1 MIQIYKAN
9 TAPAVLQG
17 LTRNG
22 ERVLHPVSCI
32 QHLVLNGTW
41 ELTMTLPLEEGFDG
55 TLPEVEVGATVRVPG
70 HNGTDQ
76 LFRIF
81 EVTPSLS
88 GVEVR
93 AFPIFLQAAKDV
105 FLNDVRPTNQTGQ
118 GALNWMIQNA
128 VNSGSGYTYS
138 ATSNITATNSATY
151 IRKNLIEAIQG
162 EDENS
167 FLNRWGGEVYY
178 SNFAIDI
185 RTRQGADRGMVCRYG
200 YNMTGC
206 AMKVNSEAVITR
218 IVPVAFNGRTLPQI
232 FVDSP
237 LIQNYPFVRT
247 QVVYYD
253 DMKLTA
259 DLMNGEEAEAYDT
272 EEELYTAMIARAER
286 EFSTYHVDLPAI
298 SYDISLAQLEQTA
311 EYAGINGLTSAY
323 LGDTIH
329 CYNERLGIQTDAR
342 VVEIYWDCILQR
354 VERVILG
361 DYRSDYFSRLSKA
374 ARTIGA
380 VTDAGTQTVKAERI
394 AGIINAMMTQ
404 LRLQN
409 TAAER
414 SDVRAILF
422 EDTDPT
428 SPLYGAMSIGTQ
440 GFQIANTRLTDGS
453 DWDWKTFGTAAGFS
467 GEYII
472 TGVLAS
478 QNYDGTQGVALDLNR
493 GILYAPQFTIGA
505 TQVSGLSDITDTVN
519 ELQGDLGDLSDHFTT
534 GNWGSNQDFGAAV
547 VVDNNMV
554 LITGEAVALIQNGNI
569 DNPAAVLNQEKLEV
583 THGVFKDDMTIGHF
597 KWIPRTN
604 GNLSVVYVGG

>member
-1 MIQIYKAN
+1 MIQLYKAN

-22 ERVLHPVSCI
+22 DIVLQPTSCL

-41 ELTMTLPLEEGFDG
+41 ELTMSLPLDG
-55 TLPEVEVGATVRVPG
+55 SQTEVTVGSTIRAPG
-70 HNGTDQ
+70 HNGTEQ
-76 LFRIF
+76 LFRVF

-88 GVEVR
+88 GTEVR
-93 AFPIFLQAAKDV
+93 AYPIFMQAAQDV

-118 GALNWMIQNA
+118 GALNWMIANA
-128 VNSGSGYTYS
+128 VNSGSGYTYT
-138 ATSNITATNSATY
+138 ATSNITTTNSATY

-162 EDENS
+162 EDENT

-178 SNFAIDI
+178 SNFSIDV
-185 RTRQGADRGMVCRYG
+185 RTQQGADRGMVCRYG

-206 AMKVNSEAVITR
+206 AMRVNTEDVITR
-218 IVPVAFNGRTLPQI
+218 IVPVAFNGRTLPGI

-237 LIQNYPFVRT
+237 LIANYPFVRT
-247 QVVYYD
+247 RVIHYD

-259 DLMNGEEAEAYDT
+259 DLLAGEEAESYDT
-272 EEELYTAMIARAER
+272 EAELQAAMQARAER
-286 EFSTYHVDLPAI
+286 EYSEGHVDLPAI

-311 EYAGINGLTSAY
+311 EYAGINGLTTAY

-342 VVEIYWDCILQR
+342 VVEIYYNCILQR
-354 VERVILG
+354 TERVILG
-361 DYRSDYFSRLSKA
+361 DYRSDYFARLSKA
-374 ARTIGA
+374 ARTVSTIA
-380 VTDAGTQTVKAERI
+380 DTGTQTVKAERI
-394 AGIINAMMTQ
+394 AGIINAMQTQ

-422 EDTDPT
+422 EDTDPS

-440 GFQIANTRLTDGS
+440 GFQIANERLADNS

-467 GEYII
+467 AEYII

-478 QNYDGTQGVALDLNR
+478 QNYDGTQGVKLDLNR
-493 GILYAPQFTIGA
+493 GILYAPQFTIGT

-519 ELQGDLGDLSDHFTT
+519 DLQGDLGELSAYFTT
-534 GNWGSNQDFGAAV
+534 GNWGTAQDFGAAV

-554 LITGEAVALIQNGNI
+554 LITGSAVSLIQNGNI
-569 DNPAAVLNQEKLEV
+569 DNPVAVLNQEKLEV
-583 THGVFKDDMTIGHF
+583 THGVFKDDLTIGRF
-597 KWIPRTN
+597 KWIPRSN
-604 GNLSVVYVGG
+604 GGMSLVYVGG